1 MRIFASRT
9 GISRFGVEQT
19 VKDKVDVISHNTNL
33 LDPHPHLAILAHI
46 MNETADTGRWENVP
60 KLDVCTDRVE
70 RAAGSNFEHVRQ
82 AEAVPASLR

>member
-19 VKDKVDVISHNTNL
+19 VKERVDGISATRICL
-33 LDPHPHLAILAHI
+33 TRTSISRYKEHI
-46 MNETADTGRWENVP
+46 MNDDADTGRWQNVP
-60 KLDVCTDRVE
+60 KLDVCTDRPE
-70 RAAGSNFEHVRQ
+70 RAAGSNFEHIRR